1 MPKGRLL
8 RLVRLAAACA
18 AAGLT
23 AAAVAPRAAGAED
36 GDDLKVYVLT
46 FGPHEHPLYKF
57 GHNAIVVQRQGGGE
71 VFDFGNFAFDQPDLI
86 PKLLRGRFQYWLSV
100 SSVAETLHSYQ
111 AANRTI
117 EAQELDLTPAQRWGL
132 LSRLRH
138 NALPENRG
146 YLYDYFWDNCS
157 TRVRDAVDAAVGGQ
171 VQAEGAAPGTMTLR
185 DHVLRM
191 TSDQLWEYVGL
202 HFGLGQLTDAPLT
215 VWQEAFLPEN
225 LRDLLRLVRIERDGA
240 LVLLIKSERVIFTA
254 QRLPPPTRPPRR
266 TPWFTAVG
274 LALGGVMAGLGW
286 LGLDR
291 RAARAALGTL
301 SALLGLVL
309 GTLGLILLLLWAA
322 TNHRATHANA
332 NILLCA
338 PWAIALL
345 PVGVGVAVGSGG
357 AQRVAFWIAASA
369 LALAVAG
376 LAAKVLPGPSQD
388 NAAFLAL
395 LLPFWLGL
403 TAGLRQLLPRAR

>member
-1 MPKGRLL
+1 MTDDRLR
-8 RLVRLAAACA
+8 RLVWLVFAVT
-18 AAGLT
+18 AAGL
-23 AAAVAPRAAGAED
+23 AAAVAAHAEH

-46 FGPHEHPLYKF
+46 VGPHEYPVYKF
-57 GHNAIVVQRQGGGE
+57 GHSAILVQWQDGGGE
-71 VFDFGNFAFDQPDLI
+71 VFDFGNFAFDQPEVI

-100 SSVAETLHSYQ
+100 GSVAETLKSYQ
-111 AANRTI
+111 AADRTI

-157 TRVRDAVDAAVGGQ
+157 TRVRDAVDAALGGS
-171 VQAEGAAPGTMTLR
+171 VKGAGAAPGAMTLR
-185 DHVLRM
+185 QHVLRM
-191 TSDQLWEYVGL
+191 TSDLLWEYVGL
-202 HFGLGQLTDAPLT
+202 HFSLGKAIDTPLT
-215 VWQEAFLPEN
+215 VWQEAFLPEK

-240 LVLLIKSERVIFTA
+240 LVPLIKSERVIFAA
-254 QRLPPPTRPPRR
+254 QRLPPPARPPSR
-266 TPWFTAVG
+266 TPWFAAVG
-274 LALGGVMAGLGW
+274 LALGGIMMGLGW
-286 LGLDR
+286 LGRDR
-291 RAARAALGTL
+291 RAARAALGAL

-309 GTLGLILLLLWAA
+309 GMLGLILLLLWAA
-322 TNHRATHANA
+322 TNHRAAHANA

-338 PWAIALL
+338 PWTITLL
-345 PVGVGVAVGSGG
+345 PVGVGVAVGSEG
-357 AQRVAFWIAASA
+357 AKRVAFWIAASG

-376 LAAKVLPGPSQD
+376 LAAKALPGPSQD

-403 TAGLRQLLPRAR
+403 TAGLRQFLPRAR

>member
-1 MPKGRLL
+1 MTDDRLR
-8 RLVRLAAACA
+8 RLVWLVFAVT
-18 AAGLT
+18 AAGL
-23 AAAVAPRAAGAED
+23 AAAVAAHAEH

-46 FGPHEHPLYKF
+46 VGPHEYPVYKF
-57 GHNAIVVQRQGGGE
+57 GHSAILVQWQDGGGE
-71 VFDFGNFAFDQPDLI
+71 VFDFGNFAFDQPDLL
-86 PKLLRGRFQYWLSV
+86 PTLLRGRFQYWLSV
-100 SSVAETLHSYQ
+100 GSVAETLHSYQ

-146 YLYDYFWDNCS
+146 YLYDYFRDNCS
-157 TRVRDAVDAAVGGQ
+157 TRVRDVVDAAVGGR
-171 VQAEGAAPGTMTLR
+171 VKGAGAAPGTMTLR

-191 TSDQLWEYVGL
+191 TSNLLWEYVGL
-202 HFGLGQLTDAPLT
+202 HFSLGKVTDAPPS
-215 VWQEAFLPEN
+215 VWQEAFLPEK

-240 LVLLIKSERVIFTA
+240 LVPLIKSERVIFA
-254 QRLPPPTRPPRR
+254 ARRLPPPARPPSR
-266 TPWFTAVG
+266 TPWFAAVG
-274 LALGGVMAGLGW
+274 LALGGMMAGLGR
-286 LGLDR
+286 LGRDR
-291 RAARAALGTL
+291 RAARAALGAL

-309 GTLGLILLLLWAA
+309 GMLGLILLLLWAA
-322 TNHRATHANA
+322 TNHRAAHANA

-338 PWAIALL
+338 PWTITLL
-345 PVGVGVAVGSGG
+345 PVGVGVAVGSEG
-357 AQRVAFWIAASA
+357 AKRVAFWIAASG

-376 LAAKVLPGPSQD
+376 LAAKALPGPSQD

-403 TAGLRQLLPRAR
+403 TAGLRQFLPRAR

>member
-1 MPKGRLL
+1 M
-8 RLVRLAAACA
+8 RLAVAFT
-18 AAGLT
+18 AAGL
-23 AAAVAPRAAGAED
+23 AAAVAAHAED

-46 FGPHEHPLYKF
+46 LGPHEHPFYKF
-57 GHNAIVVQRQGGGE
+57 GHNAILVEWQDGGGE

-100 SSVAETLHSYQ
+100 GSVAETLKSYQ

-132 LSRLRH
+132 LSRLRQ

-157 TRVRDAVDAAVGGQ
+157 TRVRDAVDAAVDGRVRG
-171 VQAEGAAPGTMTLR
+171 AGAAPGTMTLR

-191 TSDQLWEYVGL
+191 TSNLLWEYVGL
-202 HFGLGQLTDAPLT
+202 HFSLGKVTDAPPT
-215 VWQEAFLPEN
+215 VWQEAFLPEK
-225 LRDLLRLVRIERDGA
+225 LRDLLRLVRIERDRA
-240 LVLLIKSERVIFTA
+240 LVPLIKSERVIFAA
-254 QRLPPPTRPPRR
+254 QRLPPPARPPRR
-266 TPWFTAVG
+266 TPWFVAVG
-274 LALGGVMAGLGW
+274 LGLGGVMAGLGW
-286 LGLDR
+286 LGRDR
-291 RAARAALGTL
+291 RAARAVLGAL

-309 GTLGLILLLLWAA
+309 GMLGLILLLLWAA
-322 TNHRATHANA
+322 TNHRAAHANA

-338 PWAIALL
+338 PWTVALL
-345 PVGVGVAVGSGG
+345 PVGVGVAVGSEG
-357 AQRVAFWIAASA
+357 AKRAAFLIATSA

-376 LAAKVLPGPSQD
+376 LSAKVLPGPSQD
-388 NAAFLAL
+388 NASFIAL

-403 TAGLRQLLPRAR
+403 TAGLRQLLPRAG

>member
-1 MPKGRLL
+1 MPNDRLR
-8 RLVRLAAACA
+8 RLVRLAAACT
-18 AAGLT
+18 AAGLA
-23 AAAVAPRAAGAED
+23 AAAVAARAED
-36 GDDLKVYVLT
+36 GDNLKVYVLT
-46 FGPHEHPLYKF
+46 LGPHEYPLYKF
-57 GHNAIVVQRQGGGE
+57 GHNAILVQRQDGGGE

-100 SSVAETLHSYQ
+100 GSVAETLHSYQ

-157 TRVRDAVDAAVGGQ
+157 TRVRDAVDAAVGGR
-171 VQAEGAAPGTMTLR
+171 VKGTGAAPGTMTLR

-191 TSDQLWEYVGL
+191 TSDLLWEYVGL
-202 HFGLGQLTDAPLT
+202 HFSLGKVTDAPPT
-215 VWQEAFLPEN
+215 VWQEAFLPEK

-240 LVLLIKSERVIFTA
+240 LVPLIKSERVIFAA
-254 QRLPPPTRPPRR
+254 QRLPPRARPPSR
-266 TPWFTAVG
+266 TRWFAAVG
-274 LALGGVMAGLGW
+274 LALGGLMAGFGRLAR
-286 LGLDR
+286 DR
-291 RAARAALGTL
+291 RAARAALGAL
-301 SALLGLVL
+301 SALLGLVP
-309 GTLGLILLLLWAA
+309 GMLGLILLLLWAA
-322 TNHRATHANA
+322 TNHRAAHANA

-338 PWAIALL
+338 PWTIALL
-345 PVGVGVAVGSGG
+345 PVGVGVIVGSEG
-357 AQRVAFWIAASA
+357 AKRVAFWIAASA

-388 NAAFLAL
+388 NAAFIAL

-403 TAGLRQLLPRAR
+403 TAGLRQLLPRAL